1 MCVNPTKEHG
11 TKTKNTMQYTRFA
24 KTLKH
29 LVIPVILWLHPR
41 HTEGPRQGGQPGA
54 TATSLQQS
62 PTNTRSKPHCR
73 WWHHW
78 TLIPLSQV
86 RDWTHILLDTLS
98 GSSQTEPQWE
108 IRGYIFGI
116 EHLYDKTKQALQ
128 QCGHLLYSWMGRLNT
143 EYGQIPTEVFFL
155 IFFFGPHGWNYSKMD
170 KEKIKEPE
178 HQT

>member
-1 MCVNPTKEHG
+1 MCKSHKRTWHQNE
-11 TKTKNTMQYTRFA
+11 
-24 KTLKH
+24 KH
-29 LVIPVILWLHPR
+29 HAIHKICQNLEAFGSIGHSMAAPR
-41 HTEGPRQGGQPGA
+41 HMEGPRQGGQPGA

-108 IRGYIFGI
+108 IRGYIFDI
-116 EHLYDKTKQALQ
+116 EHLYDKTKQGLQ

-155 IFFFGPHGWNYSKMD
+155 MFFFFWPKWMKLF
-170 KEKIKEPE
+170 
-178 HQT
+178 

>member
-1 MCVNPTKEHG
+1 MLQGFGKSCVLHG
-11 TKTKNTMQYTRFA
+11 VFHFGSIGHSMAAATAYARS
-24 KTLKH
+24 
-29 LVIPVILWLHPR
+29 
-41 HTEGPRQGGQPGA
+41 RQGGQPGA

-86 RDWTHILLDTLS
+86 RDCTHILLDTLS

-116 EHLYDKTKQALQ
+116 EHLYDKTKEYLQ
-128 QCGHLLYSWMGRLNT
+128 QCGHVSYTWMGRLNT

-155 IFFFGPHGWNYSKMD
+155 LLFFWPTWMKLF
-170 KEKIKEPE
+170 
-178 HQT
+178 